1 MTVINID
8 NLQQIQVLPMDFA
21 IQEGGRTVVAL
32 GRRMAVAHEYV
43 SEALLEAAVL
53 RVGIGD
59 ETTTRDLTDDEIEWV
74 NENHPE
80 WVAEICDEEWQQENN
95 PEY

>member
-1 MTVINID
+1 MTINID

-32 GRRMAVAHEYV
+32 GQLVSRDHEYV

-59 ETTTRDLTDDEIEWV
+59 ETTTRDLTDDEIEWI

>member
-32 GRRMAVAHEYV
+32 GRRMAVDHEYV
-43 SEALLEAAVL
+43 SEARVSPKLAACGCMWL
-53 RVGIGD
+53 SQRLIY
-59 ETTTRDLTDDEIEWV
+59 IEV
-74 NENHPE
+74 Y
-80 WVAEICDEEWQQENN
+80 IDSI
-95 PEY
+95 